1 MKKRTLFLFVVMVLC
16 LGSATLLDKL
26 FDTSDPL
33 EQLRRDMEV
42 YLQQTTS
49 EVNATFA
56 AFDADSLRLHT
67 QNPWLNWYIYE
78 SDRLVYWTGT
88 DFLQAEVPSLDNF
101 SKDTPSLLNQAN
113 GSSLVFFREFQD
125 GGKHLRFL
133 AVLTLYQKFPVSS
146 SYLLDRLILNGKDI
160 QAPASISSE
169 PTPYPVHDVSGRELF
184 FLERAEQFYFS
195 GGDYLVILLYLAGF
209 IFLIALVHSQAI
221 AWSSGKRSLLTA
233 MAFLFAVLFI
243 REWMDLILIKR
254 FEQVPFFAQELKN
267 SALARSLGELL
278 VNSFML
284 LWMMIYFHGQFL
296 AKPIRHIALSFRM
309 ALGTANFFIIA
320 TALLLI
326 SKLLETLVTDPNLDF
341 DFDNI
346 FAIDIISLIAVFSI
360 LLGLFSLF
368 LFSHRL
374 MLTLAAL
381 QLPFRQKII
390 SMVIALGL
398 VTPLVFYLFEGL
410 EAWSILFIGLIY
422 LSLFDLFTD
431 SRSPGLSWLV
441 IWLAF
446 FSAFTSFILFRF
458 NLQKDLRKW
467 QNYATLLASQEDP
480 LAEKGLQLLGEK
492 LLQDS
497 LILGYFNTPVPFSV
511 EAQLVQQ
518 AIDPY
523 FTEDNYLFTNYDY
536 TLHII
541 NLPFQ
546 ESLIRNQSPDYALQL
561 SSGKIGIRESV
572 GHPEVFLPRQ
582 YQSGTAFFWKK
593 TLPTPGNPN
602 SRNEIYLSL
611 SPRRK
616 DHTRLYGELLL
627 EIPYKGLTDLNKF
640 DFAVYHEKTEVLKNG
655 QVNTGLMVQA
665 ADLEPG
671 EQKIIESR
679 DRKDLI
685 YKGFDGT
692 QTIIGKA
699 YGGGKKWLSLFSF
712 LFVLLIVFITVLLLL
727 DRLTSLIPDSLYFEG
742 ILQPSLRTR
751 IQASIL
757 TLILASFVII
767 AFVTIAFF
775 RSSSLSYFEDNL
787 QVKFNAVISD
797 IRHEIDLIS
806 AYPDTLS
813 WTGLIRPIAAIHGMD
828 INVYDTKGRLLSSS
842 ADYIYKK
849 GIKAPLMNP
858 VALQNLRSGSD
869 RLQVQAEHIGQLA
882 FQAAYTRIED
892 PRLGMFYLGLP
903 FYGRDRTLRSDIYEF
918 MGTLMSTYVFLL
930 LIAGAIGIFVTNSI
944 TRPISKI
951 GEKLKLLQLGTKNEP
966 LEWNTRDELGDLIR
980 QYNLM
985 VKQLEESTQKLRQS
999 EREGAWR
1006 EMARQVAHEIKNP
1019 LTPMKLSIQHLLHVQ
1034 RFDPDK
1040 TEPLLKRVANTLIEQ
1055 IDSLSRIASEF
1066 SNFAQ
1071 MPKAENQYFSVNE
1084 LVSKAFDL
1092 FEKNQPDNLE
1102 LELSLPEKAYTI
1114 FADKEHLVRV
1124 LNNLITNAIQA
1135 IPEERKG
1142 KISIDMRENDGL
1154 LVLEI
1159 RDNGKGI
1166 PEETRDSVF
1175 SPYFTTKSSGTGLG
1189 LAISKNIIEAMNGKI
1204 YFKTVTGLGTS
1215 FFIELPV
1222 LNTRDQQD

>member
-1 MKKRTLFLFVVMVLC
+1 M
-16 LGSATLLDKL
+16 GSASLLDKL
-26 FDTSDPL
+26 FDKSDPL
-33 EQLRRDMEV
+33 EQLRQDMET
-42 YLQQTTS
+42 YLRQTAV
-49 EVNATFA
+49 EVNTIFD
-56 AFDADSLRLHT
+56 AFDADSLRLDV
-67 QNPWLNWYIYE
+67 QNPWLQWYLYE

-88 DFLQAEVPSLDNF
+88 DFLEADKLSPQQFSNPSPVLF
-101 SKDTPSLLNQAN
+101 LQVN
-113 GSSLVFFREFQD
+113 GSSLIFFREFFQD
-125 GGKHLRFL
+125 NKSYRLL
-133 AVLTLYQKFPVSS
+133 AVLSLYQKFPVSS
-146 SYLLDRLILNGKDI
+146 SYLQDRLILNGKEI
-160 QAPASISSE
+160 EAVAAISDV
-169 PTPYPVHDVSGRELF
+169 PTPYPVHDVSGEELF
-184 FLERAEQFYFS
+184 SLQPADRVPFS
-195 GGDYLVILLYLAGF
+195 RGDHLILLLYLGGF
-209 IFLIALVHSQAI
+209 IFLIVLIHGQSI
-221 AWSSGKRSLLTA
+221 AWSAGKRPLLTA
-233 MAFLFAVLFI
+233 MGFLIAVLLL
-243 REWMDLILIKR
+243 REGMDAVLINR

-284 LWMMIYFHGQFL
+284 LWLMIYFHGQFL
-296 AKPIRHIALSFRM
+296 AKPIRQIALGFRM
-309 ALGTANFFIIA
+309 ALGMANFFIIA
-320 TALLLI
+320 TALILI
-326 SKLLETLVTDPNLDF
+326 SKFLETLVTDPNLDF

-346 FAIDIISLIAVFSI
+346 FAIDTISLIAVFSI

-374 MLTLAAL
+374 MLTIAAL
-381 QLPFRQKII
+381 QLPFRKKII
-390 SMVIALGL
+390 SMVLALGL
-398 VTPLVFYLFEGL
+398 VTSLVFYLFEGL
-410 EAWSILFIGLIY
+410 EAWSILFISLIY

-480 LAEKGLQLLGEK
+480 LAEKGLQTLGDK
-492 LLQDS
+492 LLEDS
-497 LILGYFNTPVPFSV
+497 IILSYFNTPVPFSV
-511 EAQLVQQ
+511 EAQLLQQ

-536 TLHII
+536 TLHIV

-546 ESLIRNQSPDYALQL
+546 ESLIRNQSPEFPLLL
-561 SSGKIGIRESV
+561 SSGKIATKGSV
-572 GHPEVFLPRQ
+572 GHPDVFLPRQ
-582 YQSGTAFFWKK
+582 YQAGTAFLWKK
-593 TLPTPGNPN
+593 TFPTPGNPN
-602 SRNEIYLSL
+602 SRNEVYLSL
-611 SPRRK
+611 NPRRK
-616 DHTRLYGELLL
+616 DHARLYGELLL
-627 EIPYKGLTDLNKF
+627 EIPYKGLSDLDKF
-640 DFAVYHEKTEVLKNG
+640 DFAVYHDKTEVLKNG
-655 QVNTGLMVQA
+655 QINTRLVAVA
-665 ADLEPG
+665 ADLDPG
-671 EQKIIESR
+671 EQRIIESKN
-679 DRKDLI
+679 RKDLI

-692 QTIIGKA
+692 LTLIGKA

-712 LFVLLIVFITVLLLL
+712 LFVLLIVFIALLLLL
-727 DRLTSLIPDSLYFEG
+727 DRLSSIIPDALFFEG
-742 ILQPSLRTR
+742 FLQPSLRTR

-787 QVKFNAVISD
+787 QVKFNAVIAD
-797 IRHEIDLIS
+797 MRHEIDLIA

-828 INVYDTKGRLLSSS
+828 INVYDTNGRLLSSS
-842 ADYIYKK
+842 ADYIFKK

-858 VALQNLRSGSD
+858 SALQNLQRGSN
-869 RLQVQAEHIGQLA
+869 RLQVQAEYIGQLA

-951 GEKLKLLQLGTKNEP
+951 GEKLKLLKLGAKNEP
-966 LEWNTRDELGDLIR
+966 LEWHTRDELGDLIR

-1034 RFDPDK
+1034 RFDPEK

-1071 MPKAENQYFSVNE
+1071 MPKAENQYFIVND

-1092 FEKNQPDNLE
+1092 FEKNRPDE
-1102 LELSLPEKAYTI
+1102 LELKLYLPEEPYTI

-1135 IPEERKG
+1135 IPEDRKG
-1142 KISIDMRENDGL
+1142 VISIDLSEKDGIL
-1154 LVLEI
+1154 ILEI

-1166 PEETRDSVF
+1166 PEETRAQVF

-1204 YFKTVTGLGTS
+1204 YFRTAKDLGTS
-1215 FFIELPV
+1215 FFIEIPIQTPTEHQ
-1222 LNTRDQQD
+1222 N